1 MVNKIQTVA
10 TNRPASRQTAMTTA
24 VPSAYKPA
32 LTTNAPIRNPR
43 LHPETGDLRQ
53 RSHSDHVTP
62 SNKLL
67 DARRFLLR
75 YPIGCMPQYASLKPR
90 QQAKLKGSIALLR
103 RSTNRDYTLRSKHVQ
118 SYTYRRALMA
128 PREAARVRKV
138 RKVLGRYGPRI
149 TDEQFHEAV
158 RKRRKRGTLIGESV
172 DGEDEEDEED
182 GEYEEDEEDEAM
194 EVDIGRECATDG
206 VEETN
211 WEKELRGEVLGE
223 EFAAFWVTIGGV
235 MGEDE

>member
-158 RKRRKRGTLIGESV
+158 RKRRKRGTLIG
-172 DGEDEEDEED
+172 GKKED
-182 GEYEEDEEDEAM
+182 GGMWVSPAYGWVSHSHRQERAWMGRMRRMRRMGSTRKTRRTRLWRWILAENARRM
-194 EVDIGRECATDG
+194 GWRRLIGRR
-206 VEETN
+206 N
-211 WEKELRGEVLGE
+211 
-223 EFAAFWVTIGGV
+223 
-235 MGEDE
+235 